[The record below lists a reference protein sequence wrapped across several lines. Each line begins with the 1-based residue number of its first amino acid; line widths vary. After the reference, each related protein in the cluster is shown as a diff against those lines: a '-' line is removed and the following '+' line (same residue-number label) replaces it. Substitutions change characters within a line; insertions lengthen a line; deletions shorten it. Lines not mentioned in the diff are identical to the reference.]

1 MSDYTWGPGPGSPY
15 EDNRYLFES
24 EDFMKE
30 RIIELLKSTGREGI
44 DKLIEH
50 MEEIGFFE
58 APCSS
63 QYHLCK
69 VGGLAEHSL
78 NVYEYSMEIASRT
91 KFLTRNGVFDNIP
104 VPFKEITIATLLHDI
119 GKASYHG
126 KPNYIPNILSSGKIS
141 DKKPFETNKDQ
152 VIADHAYKSCM
163 IASKY
168 IELTEEEEFA
178 ILYHNGLYVPSGRDI
193 QGKERPLQQLLHFS
207 DMWCSRFIEKGD
219 E

>member
-1 MSDYTWGPGPGSPY
+1 MCEFALHNNTNPNSPY
-15 EDNRYLFES
+15 EDNKYLFES
-24 EDFMKE
+24 EDEGMQEK
-30 RIIELLKSTGREGI
+30 IIELLMSTERSGI
-44 DKLIEH
+44 VNLITH
-50 MEEIGFFE
+50 MDEIGFFT

-78 NVYEYSMEIASRT
+78 NVYQFAMNHTGGLIKSDA
-91 KFLTRNGVFDNIP
+91 NNW
-104 VPFKEITIATLLHDI
+104 ITVSLLHDI

-163 IASKY
+163 IAAKF
-168 IELTEEEEFA
+168 IELTEDEEFA

-193 QGKERPLQQLLHFS
+193 QGKERPLQLLLHFA
-207 DMWCSRFIEKGD
+207 DMYCSRFIEKGD